1 MRRKN
6 KKQEYKMDDSWLLPY
21 ADLLTLLL
29 ALFIVLFSMSS
40 IDAQKYE
47 ELAQVFKS
55 EFTHGTSILEDS
67 NSSEELPIPENDED
81 AEKEDDPDDVEVA
94 ESNHTRE
101 LKQLQELQGAINNY
115 IAKSNLS
122 DVLETSLTDEG
133 LLLTVVN
140 DISFDSGK
148 AIVKKEGEEIATEV
162 SEFLI
167 TDPPHQ
173 IVVSGHADDRPM
185 NNHEFSSNWE
195 LSVTRAINFMALVL
209 KNESLD
215 PTRFSAKGF
224 GEHKPI
230 VPNTTE
236 ENRAKNRRVEVLI
249 LPNYEIDTSELE
261 ADD

>member
-1 MRRKN
+1 MRRKK

-29 ALFIVLFSMSS
+29 ALFIVLFSMSEM
-40 IDAQKYE
+40 DAQKYD
-47 ELAQVFKS
+47 ELSRIFKS
-55 EFTHGTSILEDS
+55 EFSHGKSILEEGIDP
-67 NSSEELPIPENDED
+67 EELPVG
-81 AEKEDDPDDVEVA
+81 EKEDNEVE
-94 ESNHTRE
+94 EEPEIETNHTRE
-101 LKQLQELQGAINNY
+101 LKQLQELQSGINHY
-115 IAKSNLS
+115 ISKSNLS
-122 DVLETSLTDEG
+122 DILETSLTDEG
-133 LLLTVVN
+133 LLITILN

-148 AIVKKEGEEIATEV
+148 ATVKSAGVEIATEV

-185 NNHEFSSNWE
+185 HNDEFDSNWE
-195 LSVTRAINFMALVL
+195 LSVTRAINFMALL
-209 KNESLD
+209 LQNESLD

-249 LPNYEIDTSELE
+249 LPNYEIDTGE
-261 ADD
+261 

>member
-1 MRRKN
+1 MRRKR

-29 ALFIVLFSMSS
+29 ALFIVLFSMSN

-67 NSSEELPIPENDED
+67 NNPEELPIDEYAED
-81 AEKEDDPDDVEVA
+81 AKNAEDEEVA
-94 ESNHTRE
+94 ESNHTME
-101 LKQLQELQGAINNY
+101 LRQLQELQRGINNY

-133 LLLTVVN
+133 LLLTIVN

-148 AIVKKEGEEIATEV
+148 AVVKSAGVEIATEV

-185 NNHEFSSNWE
+185 NNDEFSSNWE
-195 LSVTRAINFMALVL
+195 LSVTRAINFMALLL

-230 VPNTTE
+230 VPNTSE

-249 LPNYEIDTSELE
+249 LPNYEIDTGEQE
-261 ADD
+261 ADK

>member
-1 MRRKN
+1 MRKRN
-6 KKQEYKMDDSWLLPY
+6 KKPEEKMDDSWLLPY

-40 IDAQKYE
+40 LDAQKYE
-47 ELAQVFKS
+47 ELSRIFKS
-55 EFTHGTSILEDS
+55 EFTHGKSILEEG
-67 NSSEELPIPENDED
+67 SSPKELPNASSDNDE
-81 AEKEDDPDDVEVA
+81 EDDEI
-94 ESNHTRE
+94 ESDHTME
-101 LKQLQELQGAINNY
+101 LRQLQELQEGINHY
-115 IAKSNLS
+115 ILEGNLV
-122 DVLETSLTDEG
+122 DIVETSLTDEG
-133 LLLTVVN
+133 LLITIVN

-148 AIVKKEGEEIATEV
+148 AIVKKEGQKITEEV

-185 NNHEFSSNWE
+185 HNDEFSSNWE
-195 LSVTRAINFMALVL
+195 LSVTRAINFMTLLL
-209 KNESLD
+209 KNEELD

-230 VPNTTE
+230 VPNTSE

-249 LPNYEIDTSELE
+249 LPNYEIDTEE
-261 ADD
+261 